1 MRFRYA
7 KRKYLI
13 DCSDDEVLRKK
24 DVDKVLPRII
34 ARIPPR
40 SVVTLNRIIAETG
53 YPYYSHHAIKHLV
66 ERLKNLGFKVKK
78 VSKRRY
84 IVMRDLRG

>member
-7 KRKYLI
+7 KRKYLV
-13 DCSDDEVLRKK
+13 DCDDEEVLRKR
-24 DVDKVLPRII
+24 DVDKALPRII
-34 ARIPPR
+34 SRIPSR

-53 YPYYSHHAIKHLV
+53 YQYYSHHAIKLLV
-66 ERLKNLGFKVKK
+66 EKLKALGFKVKK

-84 IVMRDLRG
+84 IVIRD